1 MNFSPLTRLS
11 LGLLGLTIAL
21 TSAQTATA
29 STPKKLPVTDYQ
41 DIRNFDSRKQFTPCP
56 TDTILLRFAETTKY
70 KVQICSQEG
79 DLSLPGYYMGQG
91 KNGGGN
97 LKFKIRDQQAAQT
110 GVYKHEDYSYILY
123 TDGLHRDGFRPKLQ
137 VYGPKAKLLLE
148 EQLLS
153 LYDKDYH
160 PIKPP
165 VDKPVSQTVNL
176 ESIVPKLKATKIPI
190 LLPKPFKLVYEGQVS
205 VFPSATADS
214 YNVGLAAAP
223 DCGGANACTI
233 GNISGQRVKPGE
245 LLPYKNIVNLT
256 NGIKGSYKP
265 LTCGASCSPPDI
277 VWIKDNVMY
286 SIQLKGT
293 ADRSDDKAVQSAM
306 TAIANSAIQ
315 TGPR

>member
-1 MNFSPLTRLS
+1 MNFSQLTRLS
-11 LGLLGLTIAL
+11 LGLFGLMIAL
-21 TSAQTATA
+21 TPGQTIAAPVT
-29 STPKKLPVTDYQ
+29 KKLPVTDYQ
-41 DIRNFDSRKQFTPCP
+41 DIRNFDLNQQFAPCP
-56 TDTILLRFAETTKY
+56 TDTVLLRFAESTKY

-79 DLSLPGYYMGQG
+79 DLNLPGYYMGHS
-91 KNGGGN
+91 KNGSGN
-97 LKFKIRDQQAAQT
+97 LKFKIKDKQAAQQ

-137 VYGPKAKLLLE
+137 VFGPKAKLLLE

-153 LYDKDYH
+153 LYDKDYR

-214 YNVGLAAAP
+214 YNVGLATAP

-315 TGPR
+315 AGSR